1 MERSFEPSG
10 IVGGVYGVAAAA
22 HAGSVQSS
30 CRISILDG
38 VAEIGV
44 RVPAPIGTAPNGRLI
59 ARLDRMMHSWK
70 LAIGIQLAAIAAFA
84 QSQPHTYVGD
94 VVKANCLQAAEI
106 VSRNSRGYVPP
117 GVNAFTRSRY
127 ENLHTARLRSAILRH
142 CSINPG
148 ATAFALLTDDGN
160 FFRLDET
167 GNFEVLSHTTG
178 MAKKVRVTVT
188 GFVDRETLNVQTLS
202 KF

>member
-1 MERSFEPSG
+1 
-10 IVGGVYGVAAAA
+10 VYNLPE
-22 HAGSVQSS
+22 
-30 CRISILDG
+30 RISILDG
-38 VAEIGV
+38 VPEIGV
-44 RVPAPIGTAPNGRLI
+44 RVSSPIGPAPNGCLI
-59 ARLDRMMHSWK
+59 ARLDRVTHSWK
-70 LAIGIQLAAIAAFA
+70 LAIGIQLAAFATFA

-94 VVKANCLQAAEI
+94 VVTANCMQAAKI

-117 GVNAFTRSRY
+117 GVNAFTGSRN
-127 ENLHTARLRSAILRH
+127 ENLQTARLRGAILRH

-167 GNFEVLSHTTG
+167 GNFEVLSQTTG
-178 MAKKVRVTVT
+178 MNKKVRVTVT

>member
-1 MERSFEPSG
+1 VPRKSG
-10 IVGGVYGVAAAA
+10 RAEWL
-22 HAGSVQSS
+22 
-30 CRISILDG
+30 LDCS
-38 VAEIGV
+38 
-44 RVPAPIGTAPNGRLI
+44 
-59 ARLDRMMHSWK
+59 LDRVMHSWK
-70 LAIGIQLAAIAAFA
+70 LAIGIQLAAVATFA

-94 VVKANCLQAAEI
+94 VVTANCMQAAKI

-117 GVNAFTRSRY
+117 GVNAFTGSRN
-127 ENLHTARLRSAILRH
+127 ENLQTARLRSAILRH

-167 GNFEVLSHTTG
+167 GNFKVLSQTTG
-178 MAKKVRVTVT
+178 MNKKVRVTVT
-188 GFVDRETLNVQTLS
+188 GFVDRETLNVHALS